1 MYDAI
6 IVGARCAGSPT
17 AMLLAR
23 KGYRVLVVDKA
34 TFPSDTMSTHLM
46 HFPAVDSL
54 KRWGLYDEVMATG
67 APRIPDVTLDYHGVR
82 LAGTPPPLRETDHWL
97 CPRRTLLDDILVRAA
112 RGAGAEVREKFT
124 VSEILLEGERVVGIR
139 GRDGKNGTEVEERA
153 RIVIGADG
161 RNSMVARAVDA
172 ARYNEIPPK
181 ACGYYSYWEGV
192 ETSGFEFYVWQ
203 DRCVGLFA
211 TNDGLTCVFNEWPHE
226 QFADFRKDVE
236 GNYLRTNAAVP
247 GLQERMAGAK
257 RVERIIGTQDT
268 PNFFRVPFG
277 PGWALVGDAGYH
289 KDPITGQGI
298 TDAFRDAELLAN
310 AVDEGFSG
318 AKAYDEAMAHYQAE
332 RDADAGPAYMR
343 TMEMA
348 SLRPAAEP
356 LGSVFKAVPQNP
368 DDLRQFLG
376 VVAGSVPFAEF
387 FTPENINRLS
397 GKVPAAA

>member
-23 KGYRVLVVDKA
+23 KGYKVLLIDRA

-46 HFPAVDSL
+46 HFPAVESL

-67 APRIPDVTLDYHGVR
+67 APRIPEVLLDYHGIDLR
-82 LAGTPPPLRETDHWL
+82 GTPPPLGETDHWL
-97 CPRRTLLDDILVRAA
+97 CPRRTVLDKILIDAA
-112 RGAGAEVREKFT
+112 RQAGAEVRENFST
-124 VSEILLEGERVVGIR
+124 TEVVLEDDRVVGIR
-139 GRDGKNGTEVEERA
+139 GHQKDGHEVEERA

-161 RNSMVARAVDA
+161 RNSQVAKAVDA
-172 ARYNEIPPK
+172 PRYNEISPK
-181 ACGYYSYWEGV
+181 CCAYYSYWRGV

-211 TNDGLTCVFNEWPHE
+211 TNDGLTCIFTEWPHD
-226 QFADFRKDVE
+226 QFAEFRKDVE
-236 GNYLRTNAAVP
+236 GNYLHTVEAVP
-247 GLQERMAGAK
+247 GLEERLTHAR
-257 RVERIIGTQDT
+257 RVEKIVGTQDL
-268 PNFFRVPFG
+268 PNFFRVPYG

-298 TDAFRDAELLAN
+298 TDAFRDAELLAT
-310 AVDEGFSG
+310 AIDEAFSG
-318 AKAYDEAMAHYQAE
+318 ARSYDEAMAAYQSE

-348 SLRPAAEP
+348 SLRPAPEP
-356 LGSVFKAVPQNP
+356 LASVFKAVPHNP
-368 DDLRQFLG
+368 DDLRQLLG
-376 VVAGSVPFAEF
+376 VVAGSVPFGQF
-387 FTPENINRLS
+387 FAPDNVARILGREP
-397 GKVPAAA
+397 VPA